1 MSGVMPITAKDIAT
15 FLDTQDDFDL
25 ELFVHRSLTAS
36 GFQSEHAG
44 TYSDPVTGGPRQFDV
59 RARRFFPRRRW
70 QILLAVQCEKLSA
83 DFPLLVS
90 RVPRPIQES
99 YHEVIRSWERRET
112 GEDFVEAVRWERG
125 PELYPENE
133 LVGKKIVRVRNPAAD
148 EGFRDTGDGSYGEWS
163 EALVSAADLVREG
176 ILAHRGH
183 AVSEYFT
190 LVLPVLVVSDDSLWV
205 VDYSESGRRARSAL
219 PVEETEVYVG
229 REYELLAGRRYQ
241 VSHLHLFTRSGFT
254 SFLSELS
261 TPGAML
267 LERMFQFTTLR
278 SARS

>member
-1 MSGVMPITAKDIAT
+1 MRELMPITAKDIAT
-15 FLDTQDDFDL
+15 FPDTQDDFDL

-44 TYSDPVTGGPRQFDV
+44 TYSDPVTGRPRQFDV
-59 RARRFFPRRRW
+59 RARRFFPRTRW
-70 QILLAVQCEKLSA
+70 QILLAVQCEKLST
-83 DFPLLVS
+83 DFPLWVS

-112 GEDFVEAVRWERG
+112 GEDFVEPLRWERG
-125 PELYPENE
+125 PELYPENG
-133 LVGKKIVRVRNPAAD
+133 LVGKKIAQVRDAAAA
-148 EGFRDTGDGSYGEWS
+148 EGIGDDGSYGEWS
-163 EALVSAADLVREG
+163 EALMSAADLVREG
-176 ILAHRGH
+176 ILAHRRH

-205 VDYSESGRRARSAL
+205 VDYTESGRRARSAL
-219 PVEETEVYVG
+219 PVEEAEVYVG

-241 VSHLHLFTRSGFT
+241 VSHLHLFTRSGFA
-254 SFLSELS
+254 SFLSTLS
-261 TPGAML
+261 APGAVL

-278 SARS
+278 TGRS